1 MFLVIN
7 NEELSTMMIVLRL
20 EVLMV
25 SFSMDQ
31 KFVKDAGRHYKYKFT
46 RIFHSES
53 DSRVSVVCSLSVH
66 HVSSSVIKCPK
77 HSFWVNQCP
86 FIS

>member
-53 DSRVSVVCSLSVH
+53 DSRVSVVCA
-66 HVSSSVIKCPK
+66 SSIIKC
-77 HSFWVNQCP
+77 HQVS
-86 FIS
+86 

>member
-1 MFLVIN
+1 MLLVIN
-7 NEELSTMMIVLRL
+7 NEEASTMMIVLRL

-25 SFSMDQ
+25 LFSTDQ

-53 DSRVSVVCSLSVH
+53 DS
-66 HVSSSVIKCPK
+66 
-77 HSFWVNQCP
+77 
-86 FIS
+86 